1 MIRKSKALRGPL
13 SAVFA
18 ACVTAAALFN
28 SAACAQQH
36 QSQSPAG
43 ANAAAQQQPDA
54 QPSPTPARIS
64 ASDLTKLRWIEGAWR
79 GTGDVEKPFFE
90 RYRLDGDSALVV
102 EGFDDET
109 LAKVSDVTRF
119 ELKDGEFG
127 GGGEGSR
134 WAASELTD
142 DAVTFVPVKG
152 ARNTFRWQKESD
164 GVWKAILDWPA
175 ADGKPARRRVY
186 KMERWPPQK

>member
-1 MIRKSKALRGPL
+1 MPHTSKTLRGPL
-13 SAVFA
+13 CVFFSA
-18 ACVTAAALFN
+18 CLTAAALFG
-28 SAACAQQH
+28 SAACAQQP
-36 QSQSPAG
+36 Q
-43 ANAAAQQQPDA
+43 
-54 QPSPTPARIS
+54 TPARIS
-64 ASDLTKLRWIEGAWR
+64 ASDLSKLRWIEGSWR

-102 EGFDDET
+102 EGFEDET

-127 GGGEGSR
+127 GGGEGSH

-164 GVWKAILDWPA
+164 GTWEAVLDWPA

>member
-1 MIRKSKALRGPL
+1 MPHTSKTLRGPL
-13 SAVFA
+13 CVVFY
-18 ACVTAAALFN
+18 ACLTAAALFG
-28 SAACAQQH
+28 SAACAQQ
-36 QSQSPAG
+36 P
-43 ANAAAQQQPDA
+43 
-54 QPSPTPARIS
+54 PTSARIS
-64 ASDLTKLRWIEGAWR
+64 ASDLSKLRWIEGSWR

-90 RYRLDGDSALVV
+90 RYRLEGDSALVV
-102 EGFDDET
+102 EGFEDET
-109 LAKVSDVTRF
+109 LAKVSDTTRF

-127 GGGEGSR
+127 GGGEGAH

-142 DAVTFVPVKG
+142 DAVTFVPIKG

-164 GVWKAILDWPA
+164 GTWKAVLDWPA

>member
-1 MIRKSKALRGPL
+1 MPLKSKTLRGSL
-13 SAVFA
+13 CLVFA
-18 ACVTAAALFN
+18 ACVTAAALFS
-28 SAACAQQH
+28 SAACAGGQT
-36 QSQSPAG
+36 PAG
-43 ANAAAQQQPDA
+43 ANAAAPQQQ
-54 QPSPTPARIS
+54 PTPARIS
-64 ASDLTKLRWIEGAWR
+64 APDLSKLRWIEGSWR

-102 EGFDDET
+102 EGFEDET

-134 WAASELTD
+134 WAASELTG

-164 GVWKAILDWPA
+164 GTWKAILDWPA

-186 KMERWPPQK
+186 KMERWPSQK

>member
-1 MIRKSKALRGPL
+1 MPRKSKTFRGPL
-13 SAVFA
+13 CAVFA
-18 ACVTAAALFN
+18 ACVTVAALLN
-28 SAACAQQH
+28 SAACAGGQT
-36 QSQSPAG
+36 PAG
-43 ANAAAQQQPDA
+43 ATNAAAQQQPA
-54 QPSPTPARIS
+54 PARIS
-64 ASDLTKLRWIEGAWR
+64 ASDLSKLRWIEGSWR

-90 RYRLDGDSALVV
+90 RYRLEGDSLVV

-109 LAKVSDVTRF
+109 LAKVSDSTRF

-127 GGGEGSR
+127 GGSEGSR
-134 WAASELTD
+134 WAASELTED
-142 DAVTFVPVKG
+142 GVTFVPVKV

-164 GVWKAILDWPA
+164 GTWKAVLDWPA